1 MNWWDAAILGIIQG
15 LTEFLPISSSGHLV
29 LFQNLIPGFKQPGVL
44 FDVWLHAATLLAAI
58 IYFYGDILEIA
69 KGFFPGRRKM
79 EATDRAS
86 SRDRRFIVLLVIA
99 SIPAGVIGIT
109 LNSEIEKI
117 FQSGATLGPEFMV
130 TGMLLLIA
138 GRWGSESKKIED
150 LTFGEALAIGLA
162 QAFALLPAIS
172 RSGATI
178 SIGILLGLKWED
190 AIKFSFFLFLPAVAG
205 AVLFEGLGEMN
216 RIQSAE
222 LLNYGLGFVFSFF
235 AGILAIF
242 LLLKVMKRN
251 MLKGF
256 GYYCF
261 AAGGVAIVLHLIK

>member
-1 MNWWDAAILGIIQG
+1 MNWWDAVILGIVQG
-15 LTEFLPISSSGHLV
+15 LTEFFPISSSGHLV
-29 LFQNLIPGFKQPGVL
+29 LFQTLIPGFKQPGAL
-44 FDVWLHAATLLAAI
+44 FDTWLHAATLMAAV
-58 IYFYGDILEIA
+58 IYFYRDILEIT
-69 KGFFPGRRKM
+69 KGFISGRGKM
-79 EATDRAS
+79 NATDWTS
-86 SRDRRFIVLLVIA
+86 SRDRRFVIFIAIA

-109 LNSEIEKI
+109 LHNEIENI
-117 FQSGATLGPEFMV
+117 FQSGITLGPEFIA
-130 TGMLLLIA
+130 TGILLLLA

-150 LTFGEALAIGLA
+150 LTFGRALAIGLA

-190 AIKFSFFLFLPAVAG
+190 AIKFSFFLFIPAVAG
-205 AVLFEGLGEMN
+205 AVLFEGLGEVNMV
-216 RIQSAE
+216 QSAE
-222 LLNYGLGFVFSFF
+222 LLNYGLGFIFSFF
-235 AGILAIF
+235 AGIMAIF

-261 AAGGVAIVLHLIK
+261 MAGGVAIVIHLVK